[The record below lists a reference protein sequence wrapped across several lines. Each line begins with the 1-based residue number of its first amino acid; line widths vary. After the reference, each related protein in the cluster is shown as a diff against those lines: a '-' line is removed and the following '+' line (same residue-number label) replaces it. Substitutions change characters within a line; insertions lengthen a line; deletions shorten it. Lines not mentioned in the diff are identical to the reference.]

1 MPVCKLFP
9 ETDYFILK
17 GENVASTA
25 DFRPGMVIVYNGE
38 LYKIISYQH
47 SKMGRAGAVVRTKLK
62 NLLNGRVL
70 ENTFRSGEKVDEARV
85 EAHYL
90 QYLYRDGDLFYMMDP
105 VTFEQIPVE
114 ETVMGDDI
122 NYIRENDEVK
132 VLMYQERPI
141 AIELPT
147 AVEMKVIYTE
157 PGERGDTA
165 KTNVKKPA
173 KVETGLEVYVPL
185 FINEG
190 DIVKIDTRDGSY
202 LERVNK

>member
-1 MPVCKLFP
+1 M
-9 ETDYFILK
+9 
-17 GENVASTA
+17 ASTA
-25 DFRPGMVIVYNGE
+25 DFRPGMVIVYDGE

-70 ENTFRSGEKVDEARV
+70 ENTFRSGEKIDEARV
-85 EAHYL
+85 EAQVL
-90 QYLYRDGDLFYMMDP
+90 QYLYKDESHYYMMNP
-105 VTFEQIPVE
+105 ETFEQIPVS
-114 ETVMGDDI
+114 VDIVGDDI
-122 NYIRENDEVK
+122 NYIRENDDVK
-132 VLMYQERPI
+132 VLIYQDRPI

-147 AVEMKVIYTE
+147 AVELTITYTE

-173 KVETGLEVYVPL
+173 TLETGMEIQVPL

-190 DIVKIDTRDGSY
+190 DVIKVDTRDGSY
-202 LERVNK
+202 LERVKR

>member
-1 MPVCKLFP
+1 M
-9 ETDYFILK
+9 
-17 GENVASTA
+17 ASTA
-25 DFRPGMVIVYNGE
+25 DFRPGMVIVYSGE

-85 EAHYL
+85 EAKFY
-90 QYLYRDGDLFYMMDP
+90 QYLYKDGALYYMMDP
-105 VTFEQIPVE
+105 ESYEQIPVE
-114 ETVMGDDI
+114 EAVIGDDI
-122 NYIRENDEVK
+122 SYIRENDDVK
-132 VLMYQERPI
+132 VLMYQDHPI
-141 AIELPT
+141 AVELPT
-147 AVEMKVIYTE
+147 AVELKVIYTE

-173 KVETGLEVYVPL
+173 KVETGMEVQVPL

-190 DIVKIDTRDGSY
+190 DVIKIDTRDGSY
-202 LERVNK
+202 LERVNR

>member
-1 MPVCKLFP
+1 M
-9 ETDYFILK
+9 
-17 GENVASTA
+17 ASTA
-25 DFRPGMVIVYNGE
+25 DFRTGMVIVYDNE
-38 LYKIISYQH
+38 LYKIVSYQH
-47 SKMGRAGAVVRTKLK
+47 SKMGRAGAVVRTKMK

-70 ENTFRSGEKVDEARV
+70 ENTFRSGEKVEEARV
-85 EAHYL
+85 EANFY
-90 QYLYRDGDLFYMMDP
+90 QFLYRDGNMYYMMDP
-105 VTFEQIPVE
+105 ETYEQIPVE
-114 ETVMGDDI
+114 ESVIGDDF

-141 AIELPT
+141 AIELPA
-147 AVEMKVIYTE
+147 AVELKVTYTE

-173 KVETGLEVYVPL
+173 TLETGMEVQVPL

-190 DIVKIDTRDGSY
+190 DIIKIDTRDGSY

>member
-1 MPVCKLFP
+1 M
-9 ETDYFILK
+9 
-17 GENVASTA
+17 ASTA

-70 ENTFRSGEKVDEARV
+70 ENTFRSGEKVEEARV
-85 EAHYL
+85 EARVY
-90 QYLYRDGDLFYMMDP
+90 QYLYKDAALYYMMDP
-105 VTFEQIPVE
+105 ETFEQIPVE
-114 ETVMGDDI
+114 ESVIGEDI
-122 NYIRENDEVK
+122 SYIRENDDVK
-132 VLMYQERPI
+132 MLMHQERPI
-141 AIELPT
+141 AVELPT
-147 AVEMKVIYTE
+147 AVEMKVTYTE

-173 KVETGLEVYVPL
+173 TIETGLEVQVPL

-190 DIVKIDTRDGSY
+190 DVIKIDTRDGSY

>member
-1 MPVCKLFP
+1 M
-9 ETDYFILK
+9 
-17 GENVASTA
+17 ASTA

-190 DIVKIDTRDGSY
+190 DFVKIDTRDGSY